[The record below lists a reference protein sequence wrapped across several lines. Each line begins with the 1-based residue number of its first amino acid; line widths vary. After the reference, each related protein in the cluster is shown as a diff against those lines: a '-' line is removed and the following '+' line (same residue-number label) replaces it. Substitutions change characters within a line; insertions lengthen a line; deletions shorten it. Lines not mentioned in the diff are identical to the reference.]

1 MLEEMPY
8 DENGQ
13 PLATSLA
20 DYLLPGAAEMP
31 DMALHHLETP
41 SPNTE
46 FGIKG
51 VGEGG
56 AIPPPAAIINAVND
70 ALFEIGVEM
79 KETPLTP
86 RRIVAAI
93 ATAQTRLERA
103 TSHIS
108 ETAHA
113 LRKT

>member
-1 MLEEMPY
+1 MIVEGQTLGGAAQGIGTALLEEMPY

-31 DMALHHLETP
+31 IMALHHLETP

-56 AIPPPAAIINAVND
+56 A
-70 ALFEIGVEM
+70 G
-79 KETPLTP
+79 
-86 RRIVAAI
+86 RHH
-93 ATAQTRLERA
+93 QCLEK
-103 TSHIS
+103 TLCSIS
-108 ETAHA
+108 AW
-113 LRKT
+113 R